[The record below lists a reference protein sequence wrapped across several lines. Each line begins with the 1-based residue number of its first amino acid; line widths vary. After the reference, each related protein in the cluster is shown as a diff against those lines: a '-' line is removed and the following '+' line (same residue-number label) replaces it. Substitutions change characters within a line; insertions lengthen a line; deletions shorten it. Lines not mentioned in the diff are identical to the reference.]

1 MTDEDSQDSQLI
13 YTRLTQ
19 EPANWYARFL
29 LYRNMSPVKRSLL
42 GVYNLYQSQVQKSE
56 KKYIHPPGSW
66 NDAFKKYD
74 WQFRAELYDEHQQAE
89 AEARA
94 KILREIEQDEIEKIL
109 TEGYALK
116 HKRVSG
122 LARMAE
128 AIEKSFIDEE
138 TQEINYEWLAAKS
151 GAERI
156 REYRG
161 CLDDIAKELGDRQKL
176 TKTELTGKDGKPVEI
191 KYVTEWG
198 SGALTDE
205 DMEAGG

>member
-29 LYRNMSPVKRSLL
+29 LYRNMPPVKRSLL

-74 WQFRAELYDEHQQAE
+74 WQFRAELYDQHQQAE
-89 AEARA
+89 AEARQR
-94 KILREIEQDEIEKIL
+94 LLSELEQTEIEHIL
-109 TEGYALK
+109 TTGYAAK
-116 HKRVSG
+116 HKRVQELSDTID
-122 LARMAE
+122 L
-128 AIEKSFIDEE
+128 IKKSFRDKETDEID
-138 TQEINYEWLAAKS
+138 YRFVSPDK
-151 GAERI
+151 I
-156 REYRG
+156 RELRG
-161 CLDDIAKELGDRQKL
+161 CLDDIAKELNERVKL
-176 TKTELTGKDGKPVEI
+176 TKTELAGKDGKPVEI